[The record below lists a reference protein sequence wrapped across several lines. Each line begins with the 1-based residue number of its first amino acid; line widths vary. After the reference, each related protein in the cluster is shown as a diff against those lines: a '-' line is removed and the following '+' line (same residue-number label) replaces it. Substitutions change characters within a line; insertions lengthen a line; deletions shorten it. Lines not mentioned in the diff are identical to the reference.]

1 MQRYMQGRQ
10 RLVLP
15 RYIAQ
20 STAALMW
27 TLVIVL
33 AVGGVVIGITPV
45 PIVHSGTAVID
56 TSGERA
62 VVFLAPETLSLLRH
76 GQPAQL
82 WLRANAAPA
91 TYPIENVE
99 PRVVSPADARRRYQ
113 LDDAAAGAITR
124 AAAVV
129 TIRLQAPGDRD
140 AYAGSVVPAAVQTG
154 VEPVAARLST
164 LGQGH
169 GE

>member
-1 MQRYMQGRQ
+1 LRQ
-10 RLVLP
+10 
-15 RYIAQ
+15 
-20 STAALMW
+20 
-27 TLVIVL
+27 
-33 AVGGVVIGITPV
+33 
-45 PIVHSGTAVID
+45 
-56 TSGERA
+56 
-62 VVFLAPETLSLLRH
+62 

-82 WLRANAAPA
+82 WLHANAAPA
-91 TYPIENVE
+91 THPIENVE

-124 AAAVV
+124 PAAVV